1 VIGAAVKVMRIAIGE
16 ENGELETDPHQECC
30 RRARESG
37 FKLTHYAARETA
49 CLARAL
55 PIDCAPMAHPE
66 AACGRRHVARFWYRW
81 FITAA

>member
-37 FKLTHYAARETA
+37 FKLRHYAARETA
-49 CLARAL
+49 CLARVL
-55 PIDCAPMAHPE
+55 SVDCAPMADLK
-66 AACGRRHVARFWYRW
+66 AVCGPRHVARFWYRR
-81 FITAA
+81 FIMAV